1 MLKKTQKILE
11 NFSNNVEESV
21 NQLKLIFKKI
31 VKKKESLKLKIEKN
45 LNILNTIL
53 LAIFL
58 YIIFFTINH

>member
-53 LAIFL
+53 
-58 YIIFFTINH
+58 